1 MTANSI
7 HSRQTEVTIDDGKV
21 NLDAFESDDPAVVG
35 VLAKLAPHERPEAVR
50 RMLGIGARTMIDT
63 AVGLD
68 LVALDR
74 RVLQTIERATAIAE
88 SQVRAIVAEAET
100 AIRSSFDP
108 DTRTSVMARAITE
121 FESVRSAIID
131 TVDPSRTDSHV
142 AGLLRSLTAMLGPG
156 GDLEARLA
164 AALDPESEDSGLNGF
179 RRDVDRR
186 FGELRDLLAEQR
198 GRKEESDAGTRKGFD
213 FEDVIEARLRM
224 LSRPIGA
231 VVSRTSDVVGS
242 VPGCLVGDFTIML
255 ASGTA
260 IVIETKNA
268 SRVTL
273 DGGGGILAELDRA
286 LSNRQASIAICVS
299 ATNGFPAEVG
309 TFGVYG
315 NRILVVDDGEGT
327 MIEVALRW
335 ATMLASIGDRVG
347 AEVEID
353 RVLELTDRARRLVRT
368 FSGHRRALT
377 DSMESIGR
385 VREGLDEMRRDLL
398 VHIDEI
404 QFELER
410 GTGAKSLRAVSGQ

>member
-1 MTANSI
+1 MTADSTHTRPN
-7 HSRQTEVTIDDGKV
+7 EVTIENGRAI
-21 NLDAFESDDPAVVG
+21 LDAFESDDPAVVG
-35 VLAKLAPHERPEAVR
+35 VLAKLTPKERPEAVR
-50 RMLGIGARTMIDT
+50 RMLGIGARAMVDT

-68 LVALDR
+68 LVALDQ
-74 RVLQTIERATAIAE
+74 RVLQTIERATAVAE
-88 SQVRAIVAEAET
+88 TQVRAIVAEAET
-100 AIRSSFDP
+100 VMRSSFDP
-108 DTRTSVMARAITE
+108 DTRTSVMARAIAE
-121 FESVRSAIID
+121 FEAVRSAIVD

-142 AGLLRSLTAMLGPG
+142 AVLLGSLTSMLGPG

-164 AALDPESEDSGLNGF
+164 AALDPSSEDSGLNGF

-198 GRKEESDAGTRKGFD
+198 GRREESDAGTRKGFD
-213 FEDVIEARLRM
+213 FEDAIEARLRT

-231 VVSRTSDVVGS
+231 IVSRTSDVVGS
-242 VPGCLVGDFTIML
+242 VAGCLVGDFVVTL

-260 IVIETKNA
+260 VVIETKNC
-268 SRVTL
+268 SRIGL

-286 LSNRQASIAICVS
+286 ISNRQASIAICVS
-299 ATNGFPAEVG
+299 ATDAFPAEVG
-309 TFGVYG
+309 AFGVYG

-335 ATMLASIGDRVG
+335 ATLLASIGDRVG
-347 AEVEID
+347 GEVEID

-368 FSGHRRALT
+368 FSSHRRALT

-404 QFELER
+404 EFELER
-410 GTGAKSLRAVSGQ
+410 GGTSLRAVSGQ

>member
-1 MTANSI
+1 MTADSTHARPND
-7 HSRQTEVTIDDGKV
+7 VTIENGRAI
-21 NLDAFESDDPAVVG
+21 LDAFESDDPAVVG
-35 VLAKLAPHERPEAVR
+35 VLAKLTSEERPEAVR
-50 RMLGIGARTMIDT
+50 RMLGIGARAMVDT

-68 LVALDR
+68 LVALDQ
-74 RVLQTIERATAIAE
+74 RVLQTIERATAVAE
-88 SQVRAIVAEAET
+88 TQVRAIVAEAE
-100 AIRSSFDP
+100 AVMRSSFDP

-121 FESVRSAIID
+121 FEAVRSAIVD

-142 AGLLRSLTAMLGPG
+142 AVLLRSLTSMLGPG

-164 AALDPESEDSGLNGF
+164 AALDPSSEDSGLNGF

-198 GRKEESDAGTRKGFD
+198 GRREESDAGTRKGFD
-213 FEDVIEARLRM
+213 FEDVIETRLRT

-231 VVSRTSDVVGS
+231 IVSRTSDVVGS
-242 VPGCLVGDFTIML
+242 VAGCLVGDFVVTL
-255 ASGTA
+255 ASGTVV
-260 IVIETKNA
+260 VIETKNC
-268 SRVTL
+268 SRIGL
-273 DGGGGILAELDRA
+273 DGSGGILAELDRA

-299 ATNGFPAEVG
+299 ATDAFPAEVG

-315 NRILVVDDGEGT
+315 NRVLVVDDGEGT

-335 ATMLASIGDRVG
+335 ATLLAATGDRAG
-347 AEVEID
+347 GEFEID

-385 VREGLDEMRRDLL
+385 AREGLDEMRRDLL

-404 QFELER
+404 EFELER
-410 GTGAKSLRAVSGQ
+410 GGKSLRAVSGQ